1 MPAPCRVYL
10 IRHGEAAM
18 PDPQGRILNYS
29 GAPLTPRGR
38 EQARRMAA
46 MLDRVPVDAVVSS
59 DLERAQETA
68 RIVAAG
74 RAPVLTDPRLREID
88 LGGYDGMTFAQVA
101 EMDTR
106 FLPWPGVAFY
116 GRLAR
121 DGYHVPSDLAFP
133 GGESVET
140 LHRRLLPC
148 LIDLAVARAG
158 RSVAVVSHGYAI
170 QALLCQVTAGDL
182 ANYYRFMYANA
193 VTTVVDVDE
202 SGTGELLVHNGNQE
216 LERATAGRLGV
227 DEEPGTAGSADR
239 EATCRVVVL
248 CAGGGGAAGLA
259 AELRGVPVAAVRLAP
274 GAASRELGD
283 AIEAATGTAPLVDPG
298 LGDRDAAPGRL
309 AGLAAASRGGA
320 VVLIAEPPAVSR
332 LGAHVVALPA
342 GGAGRLPALAGGLGL
357 AEVEADGR
365 GVLHI
370 WNGRIAPEHVR
381 PG

>member
-1 MPAPCRVYL
+1 MAPPCRVHL

-18 PDPQGRILNYS
+18 PDPEGRILNYS
-29 GAPLTPRGR
+29 GARLTARGR

-46 MLDRVPVDAVVSS
+46 VLDRVHVDAVVSS

-88 LGGYDGMTFAQVA
+88 LGGYDGMTFAEVA
-101 EMDTR
+101 EVDTR

-121 DGYHVPSDLAFP
+121 AGYHVPSDLAFP

-140 LHRRLLPC
+140 LHRRLLPG
-148 LIDLAVARAG
+148 LVELAAARG
-158 RSVAVVSHGYAI
+158 GQTVAVVSHGYAI
-170 QALLCQVTAGDL
+170 QALLCQVTACDL

-193 VTTVVDVDE
+193 VTTIVDVDE

-227 DEEPGTAGSADR
+227 DEGPGTARSDDR
-239 EATCRVVVL
+239 EATCRVVML
-248 CAGGGGAAGLA
+248 CPGDGGDGLA
-259 AELRGVPVAAVRLAP
+259 AGLRGVPMTAVRLAP
-274 GAASRELGD
+274 GAASRDLGG
-283 AIEAATGTAPLVDPG
+283 AVEAATGVAPLVDPG
-298 LGDRDAAPGRL
+298 LGDGDAAPGRL
-309 AGLAAASRGGA
+309 AALAAASRGGA
-320 VVLIAEPPAVSR
+320 VVVVAEPPAMSR
-332 LGAHVVALPA
+332 LGAHVVALPP
-342 GGAGRLPALAGGLGL
+342 GGAARLPALAGGLGL